1 LWKRTP
7 YRGPHVPARIRT
19 SSACWALILPILLRS
34 PHSYAIWYRSIRKIG
49 VAPAMALNISYAMW
63 GALFAWSL
71 YHTPVTL
78 LAISGCAVVT
88 AGAIIAILSGRHQ
101 PTVDL
106 PAGRRHPA
114 SASWSGKARTTCST
128 VAKPSS

>member
-1 LWKRTP
+1 MMIADTGLA
-7 YRGPHVPARIRT
+7 VPIVVAGMVGGY
-19 SSACWALILPILLRS
+19 
-34 PHSYAIWYRSIRKIG
+34 SYAIWYRSIRKIG

-88 AGAIIAILSGRHQ
+88 AGAVVTILSGRHR
-101 PTVDL
+101 PTVAVQAVRSYSLIRPPRTDRRL
-106 PAGRRHPA
+106 IRCRSRSGAG
-114 SASWSGKARTTCST
+114 
-128 VAKPSS
+128 